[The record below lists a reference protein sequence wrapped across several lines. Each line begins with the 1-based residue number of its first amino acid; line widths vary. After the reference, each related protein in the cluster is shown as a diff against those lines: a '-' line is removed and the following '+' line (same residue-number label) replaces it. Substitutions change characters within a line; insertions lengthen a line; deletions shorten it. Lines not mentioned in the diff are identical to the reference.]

1 MPYSIPD
8 AGAILVNKQG
18 KRYVNEKASMS
29 EMCLATDKQPGKVC
43 FMVFDKKVADI
54 FNKFPMVVSSI
65 PGKGWGT
72 IDDFVARNGIKKADT
87 IEGLAQAMGIDPAGL
102 KEEITKWNGY
112 CAQGKDPDF
121 RRPTFGNAQA
131 NTVGAGIQA
140 PPFYAHGPIRTEVIL
155 GNVSTIVNTKMQVID
170 VYGKPIPGLY
180 AGGNMGH
187 GLTFLSGHGTHLAW
201 AFTSGRF
208 AGKNAAA
215 EKPTT

>member
-1 MPYSIPD
+1 M
-8 AGAILVNKQG
+8 A
-18 KRYVNEKASMS
+18 
-29 EMCLATDKQPGKVC
+29 
-43 FMVFDKKVADI
+43 
-54 FNKFPMVVSSI
+54 
-65 PGKGWGT
+65 
-72 IDDFVARNGIKKADT
+72 
-87 IEGLAQAMGIDPAGL
+87 IDPAGL

-121 RRPTFGNAQA
+121 RRLTFGNAQA

-201 AFTSGRF
+201 AFTSGRSQGRTRLPKSRRPERPIVEAREGILLKGEKMRF
-208 AGKNAAA
+208 RGALTTALFIFIILATGPNGESQTPSAGLEKLHAQRGITCEQCHGNRSKNRFRWNFV
-215 EKPTT
+215 